1 MSVLFTLSPKT
12 IISFQDNN
20 IIKANNVYSKKGF
33 TLFLCEDKDA
43 LEVLYNNSI
52 YNISVIKR
60 KKDLYWHLT
69 PYKETFFETLVNNQ
83 FNTFEMVL
91 YAIQDN
97 EDIHKKGDSQCK

>member
-1 MSVLFTLSPKT
+1 MKKSNRYFKNVVVTNM
-12 IISFQDNN
+12 NN

-43 LEVLYNNSI
+43 LEVLYNNST
-52 YNISVIKR
+52 YNISVVKR

-69 PYKETFFETLVNNQ
+69 PYNETFFETLVNNQ

-91 YAIQDN
+91 CAIQDN